1 MKGWCLRL
9 PISAYPCLSSPIAGL
24 LNSSNDRSQ
33 TCVYIYIY
41 ICIQTYLSLS
51 IYIYIYT
58 CICIYTYIYIYIYTE
73 REREREAEREIQHLC
88 IYMYIYICICV
99 CVYVYIYRERERGR
113 VLWHPGPR
121 ERRCLS
127 GRWRWRRWAR
137 GVLDVQPLLRGDREP
152 GKWCGGAGVGQSA
165 STQASGGVWLSSIPV
180 RVHAGERRASDLSM
194 SAGSGVSLSITLRSS
209 GPNPSSVWLISRC
222 YIISRIR
229 ELGAVCRSQVTHER
243 CNNGCG
249 GAARA
254 GWPANN
260 NNNNN
265 NNDNHNNNVNNDH
278 DDDDN
283 NIDIITCN
291 SNSNNNNRYMSS
303 YMIILM
309 IIILLL
315 LIIIIITT
323 TLIYVYIYIYV
334 YIHT

>member
-1 MKGWCLRL
+1 M
-9 PISAYPCLSSPIAGL
+9 
-24 LNSSNDRSQ
+24 
-33 TCVYIYIY
+33 
-41 ICIQTYLSLS
+41 
-51 IYIYIYT
+51 
-58 CICIYTYIYIYIYTE
+58 
-73 REREREAEREIQHLC
+73 
-88 IYMYIYICICV
+88 
-99 CVYVYIYRERERGR
+99 
-113 VLWHPGPR
+113 
-121 ERRCLS
+121 
-127 GRWRWRRWAR
+127 
-137 GVLDVQPLLRGDREP
+137 
-152 GKWCGGAGVGQSA
+152 
-165 STQASGGVWLSSIPV
+165 SSIPV

-265 NNDNHNNNVNNDH
+265 NDNHNNNVNNDD

-309 IIILLL
+309 IIIILLL
-315 LIIIIITT
+315 LIIITT
-323 TLIYVYIYIYV
+323 TLIYVYIYIYM